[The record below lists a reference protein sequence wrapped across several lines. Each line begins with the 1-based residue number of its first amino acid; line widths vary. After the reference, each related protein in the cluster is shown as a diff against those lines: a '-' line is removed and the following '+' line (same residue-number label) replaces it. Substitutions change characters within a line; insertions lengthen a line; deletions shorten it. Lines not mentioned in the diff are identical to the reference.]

1 MCVVMFTLICKMED
15 LGELESLL
23 VSAVSWLND
32 YGILI
37 GWEKSSGQGQVD

>member
-1 MCVVMFTLICKMED
+1 MQKAIVEEMCVVMFTLICKMED

-37 GWEKSSGQGQVD
+37 G